1 MTLPTLDGFS
11 VGITADRRWE
21 EQAELLR
28 RRGATV
34 LHGPTIKTYALG
46 PEDGLRRA
54 TDAMCLRPPDVLIAN
69 TGIGMRS
76 WFAAAES
83 WGVGDALIG
92 ALGEAYVVARG
103 PKASG
108 AVHQA
113 GLTVDAISEN
123 GRLREVVE
131 LVLEFGVEGKTVA
144 FQCHGDDAPD
154 VVAALEDGGALV
166 ESIPVYEW
174 RIPQDHRA
182 VVRLIDAVVDGRLHA
197 VTFTSAPAVRNLI
210 AIAQE
215 HDRSEALL
223 HAFNSTVLVACVGP
237 VCAEVAIDVGIKTP
251 IVPVKAR
258 IGPLILELA
267 EALMDRAVTFDTLGH
282 AVMVCGATVII
293 DGESMNISDR
303 EARLIAYLIRHVG
316 AVVTKSELLKEVW
329 GSTSADPHVVEVT
342 IGRLRKRLGPCGRAI
357 VTVPRRGYRFEANVA
372 AAP

>member
-1 MTLPTLDGFS
+1 MRGARGTVGGAPGHNVTRRSKARNAPETLRREAPGMTLPTLDGFS

-144 FQCHGDDAPD
+144 FHRPPR
-154 VVAALEDGGALV
+154 
-166 ESIPVYEW
+166 SISPSCA
-174 RIPQDHRA
+174 I
-182 VVRLIDAVVDGRLHA
+182 
-197 VTFTSAPAVRNLI
+197 I
-210 AIAQE
+210 A
-215 HDRSEALL
+215 
-223 HAFNSTVLVACVGP
+223 
-237 VCAEVAIDVGIKTP
+237 
-251 IVPVKAR
+251 
-258 IGPLILELA
+258 
-267 EALMDRAVTFDTLGH
+267 
-282 AVMVCGATVII
+282 
-293 DGESMNISDR
+293 
-303 EARLIAYLIRHVG
+303 
-316 AVVTKSELLKEVW
+316 
-329 GSTSADPHVVEVT
+329 
-342 IGRLRKRLGPCGRAI
+342 
-357 VTVPRRGYRFEANVA
+357 
-372 AAP
+372 